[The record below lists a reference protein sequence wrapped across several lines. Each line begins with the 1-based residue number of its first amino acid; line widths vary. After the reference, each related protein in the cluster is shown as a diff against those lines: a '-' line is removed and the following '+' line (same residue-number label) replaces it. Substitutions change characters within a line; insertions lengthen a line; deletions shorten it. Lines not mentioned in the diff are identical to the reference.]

1 MCVVVSMSS
10 ARPAYVFLF
19 AMAVCFGGTWPAGKL
34 AVEELEPFTVAA
46 SRFVLASVLLG
57 VWAARRG
64 SLRFPALSDLPIV
77 LAMGATA
84 VAGYNVL
91 FLYGLELAPATDG
104 AIIVPGFAPVFAVLV
119 GWVALGERSS
129 RRAILGLVVALS
141 GLVAVVDPSGTIDSD
156 RVAGAAIFMAGALC
170 WGIYSHIGKP
180 ATARF
185 GAVTATFYATAAGA
199 LMLIPFSLAER
210 GWRDLSDTGADAWLP
225 IAYLAVFGTV
235 LAFVFFYEGIRRIGP
250 SPAASFA
257 LLIPIFGVLS
267 SVVIL
272 GEELG
277 PNTVVGAVAVIAGLW
292 LIQRPSS
299 DAGSLGKRSERL
311 GKSTD
316 SLKSPA

>member
-1 MCVVVSMSS
+1 M
-10 ARPAYVFLF
+10 
-19 AMAVCFGGTWPAGKL
+19 L
-34 AVEELEPFTVAA
+34 AA
-46 SRFVLASVLLG
+46 VLLG

-64 SLRFPALSDLPIV
+64 SLRLPALSDLPIV

-119 GWVALGERSS
+119 GWVALGEEP
-129 RRAILGLVVALS
+129 RRALLGLVVALG

-156 RVAGAAIFMAGALC
+156 RVAGAAIFTAWALC

-210 GWRDLSDTGADAWLP
+210 GWRDLRDTGADAWLP
-225 IAYLAVFGTV
+225 IGYLAVFGTV

-267 SVVIL
+267 SVLIL
-272 GEELG
+272 
-277 PNTVVGAVAVIAGLW
+277 
-292 LIQRPSS
+292 
-299 DAGSLGKRSERL
+299 
-311 GKSTD
+311 
-316 SLKSPA
+316 

>member
-1 MCVVVSMSS
+1 MSS
-10 ARPAYVFLF
+10 ARPAYVFLL
-19 AMAVCFGGTWPAGKL
+19 AMAICFGGTWPAGKL

-46 SRFVLASVLLG
+46 ARFVLAAVLLG

-64 SLRFPALSDLPIV
+64 SLRLPALSDLPIV

-129 RRAILGLVVALS
+129 RRALLGLVVALG

-210 GWRDLSDTGADAWLP
+210 
-225 IAYLAVFGTV
+225 LAHSATRERTPGCRS
-235 LAFVFFYEGIRRIGP
+235 AISPCSGP
-250 SPAASFA
+250 CSRSSSSTRGFAASGLAGRLVCPADSDLRRA
-257 LLIPIFGVLS
+257 LVRGDP
-267 SVVIL
+267 
-272 GEELG
+272 
-277 PNTVVGAVAVIAGLW
+277 
-292 LIQRPSS
+292 R
-299 DAGSLGKRSERL
+299 
-311 GKSTD
+311 
-316 SLKSPA
+316 

>member
-1 MCVVVSMSS
+1 MSS
-10 ARPAYVFLF
+10 ARPAYVFLL
-19 AMAVCFGGTWPAGKL
+19 AMAICFGGTWPAGKL

-46 SRFVLASVLLG
+46 ARFVLAAVLLG

-64 SLRFPALSDLPIV
+64 SLRLPALSDLPIV

-129 RRAILGLVVALS
+129 RRALLGLVVALG

-170 WGIYSHIGKP
+170 WGIYSHIGKL

-199 LMLIPFSLAER
+199 LMLIPFSSPSAAGAISETRER
-210 GWRDLSDTGADAWLP
+210 TPGCRSAISPCSGP
-225 IAYLAVFGTV
+225 CS
-235 LAFVFFYEGIRRIGP
+235 AFVFYEGIRRI
-250 SPAASFA
+250 
-257 LLIPIFGVLS
+257 
-267 SVVIL
+267 
-272 GEELG
+272 
-277 PNTVVGAVAVIAGLW
+277 
-292 LIQRPSS
+292 RP
-299 DAGSLGKRSERL
+299 RRPPRL
-311 GKSTD
+311 
-316 SLKSPA
+316 PY